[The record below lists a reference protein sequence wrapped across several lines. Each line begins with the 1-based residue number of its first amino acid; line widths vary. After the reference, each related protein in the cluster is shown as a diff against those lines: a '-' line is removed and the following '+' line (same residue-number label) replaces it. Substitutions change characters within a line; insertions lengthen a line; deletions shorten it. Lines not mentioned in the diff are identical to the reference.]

1 MQIKIIS
8 IDEIASTNDKAREL
22 AEQGAPAGQVV
33 VARRQVQGRGSRGRS
48 FASPE
53 GGIYMSV
60 ILRPDCAMSRA
71 VLITPAAAVAV
82 SQALEELLGLKTQI
96 KWVNDILVNG
106 QKLAGI
112 LTESRSLPRTAKID
126 WAVVGIGINYSNFR
140 SDFPPDLRHIITTVR
155 SELDSHMKLPDPE
168 VLIKSIAAKLHNLVS
183 NLDAPDFIEYYRDN
197 NVLLGREVNVLNNY
211 DSYCALVEDIDTN
224 ANLVVRR
231 RDNGRREFLN
241 SGEVTIIP
249 AKPAQPAQPRK
260 ATPVSKQIY
269 NLAVMGIFL
278 ALIIIGSKITLPF
291 PIVPKTLQATFVL
304 LTGAFLGWRRGGLTC
319 LLFMLMGLAGIPVF
333 AKGGGFGYV
342 LDPTFGYI
350 VGFVFGSAMTGYLC
364 ERFKARRWWSVL
376 LSLLAGLGVLY
387 FFGLVHLYLIL
398 GVFTEHSLSVTE
410 ILRIGLWLPLP
421 GDLLLTG
428 LSAISVYRLQN
439 IFKAR

>member
-1 MQIKIIS
+1 MQIEIIS
-8 IDEIASTNDKAREL
+8 VDEIASTNDMAREL

-33 VARRQVQGRGSRGRS
+33 VARRQAQGRGSRGRS

-60 ILRPDCAMSRA
+60 ILRPDCAMSRTP
-71 VLITPAAAVAV
+71 LITPAAAVAV
-82 SQALEELLGLKTQI
+82 SQTLEELIGLKTQI

-112 LTESRSLPRTAKID
+112 LTESRSLPGSTQID
-126 WAVVGIGINYSNFR
+126 WAVVGIGINYSNLR
-140 SDFPPDLRHIITTVR
+140 SDFTPDLRHIITTVR
-155 SELDSHMKLPDPE
+155 SELGPQTKLPDPE
-168 VLIKSIAAKLHNLVS
+168 ILINAIASKLQDLVS
-183 NLDAPDFIEYYRDN
+183 NLDVTDFIEYYRDN
-197 NVLLGREVNVLNNY
+197 NVLLGREVNVLNN
-211 DSYCALVEDIDTN
+211 DNSYCALVEDIDAN
-224 ANLVVRR
+224 ARLIVRR
-231 RDNGRREFLN
+231 RDNGHREFLN
-241 SGEVTIIP
+241 SGEVTINP
-249 AKPAQPAQPRK
+249 TKPAQPVQPRK
-260 ATPVSKQIY
+260 GTPVSRQIY
-269 NLAVMGIFL
+269 DLAVMGIFL

-398 GVFTEHSLSVTE
+398 GVFTEHSLSLVE
-410 ILRIGLWLPLP
+410 ILRIGLWLSLP

-428 LSAISVYRLQN
+428 LSAILVHRLQPV
-439 IFKAR
+439 FKAR